1 MMKYRLAHTLIVLV
15 AWNDEM
21 LQKYH
26 LPFLWFF
33 RKVKSS
39 LTSLTKYFGK
49 KNTRL
54 FCCPSTCTNETP
66 IMVVNCAPPKK
77 KIIIENKETKLY
89 QTSYQYCLHAV
100 MFSLS
105 YRNFNIP
112 LQLPLQHE
120 QNASHTLPESN
131 GVMEIGR
138 A

>member
-77 KIIIENKETKLY
+77 KNNNRKQRNKTLSNKLSILF
-89 QTSYQYCLHAV
+89 TCSYV
-100 MFSLS
+100 S
-105 YRNFNIP
+105 
-112 LQLPLQHE
+112 
-120 QNASHTLPESN
+120 TL
-131 GVMEIGR
+131 I
-138 A
+138 

>member
-49 KNTRL
+49 KNSRL
-54 FCCPSTCTNETP
+54 FCCPSICTNETP
-66 IMVVNCAPPKK
+66 IMVVNQKK
-77 KIIIENKETKLY
+77 NNNRKQRNKTLSNKLSILF
-89 QTSYQYCLHAV
+89 TCSYV
-100 MFSLS
+100 S
-105 YRNFNIP
+105 
-112 LQLPLQHE
+112 
-120 QNASHTLPESN
+120 TL
-131 GVMEIGR
+131 I
-138 A
+138 